1 MLWVIGGALESFS
14 IQSCMLLFM
23 KAVGRYSVP
32 QNNTY
37 PLGITAI
44 GKNPRLWIMTSLIR
58 RYHVYASY
66 RDFDRCDRAALA
78 MGSRRVWSTGCRL
91 YPAPHLESPNIGQ
104 ARSIL

>member
-23 KAVGRYSVP
+23 KAVKKYSVT

-44 GKNPRLWIMTSLIR
+44 GAYCFPS
-58 RYHVYASY
+58 
-66 RDFDRCDRAALA
+66 
-78 MGSRRVWSTGCRL
+78 GS
-91 YPAPHLESPNIGQ
+91 
-104 ARSIL
+104 

>member
-44 GKNPRLWIMTSLIR
+44 GMNLRLWITLIR
-58 RYHVYASY
+58 RYRVYASH
-66 RDFDRCDRAALA
+66 RDLDRCDRAAFT
-78 MGSRRVWSTGCRL
+78 MGSGRVWSTGYLL
-91 YPAPHLESPNIGQ
+91 YPAPRLDSPNIGQ